1 MDVIALCLEHGRCG
15 LHLGARNTHVD
26 LNAES
31 DVKKTILTNL
41 LLELLGQC
49 LSAPCPFFEGGV

>member
-1 MDVIALCLEHGRCG
+1 MDVIALRLEHGGCG

-31 DVKKTILTNL
+31 YVKKTVLTDL
-41 LLELLGQC
+41 LLELLSKR
-49 LSAPCPFFEGGV
+49 LSAPRPFFEGGV